1 MSYNQSM
8 DLNKEIMLSALKALE
23 KKLPKKLN
31 LIVGGGGALLLT
43 DIFPLTTT
51 DIDAIPQGMSLE
63 DVNVLVKEV
72 ALELSI
78 PGDWLNPWFSS
89 FTHVLP
95 DDFRDRLVEVYKGTN
110 LTVDALGAN
119 DLLIMKCYAHRQKD
133 IPHARALIRKG
144 ANTDFAA
151 DRILYLKSK
160 KIPQSDQALDFLD
173 EVIELENGE

>member
-1 MSYNQSM
+1 MN
-8 DLNKEIMLSALKALE
+8 LNKEIMLKALMALE

-51 DIDAIPQGMSLE
+51 DIDAIPQGMSLDE
-63 DVNVLVKEV
+63 VGTLVKEV

-95 DDFRDRLVEVYKGTN
+95 DDFRDRLVSVYKGPS
-110 LTVDALGAN
+110 LTVDALGC
-119 DLLIMKCYAHRQKD
+119 DDILIMKCYAHREKD
-133 IPHARALIRKG
+133 VSHARALIRKG
-144 ANTDFAA
+144 ANIDSVA
-151 DRILYLKSK
+151 DRILYLKKK
-160 KIPQSDQALDFLD
+160 KIPQSDAALNFL
-173 EVIELENGE
+173 EEIIELEDGE